1 VFLCHY
7 QIMSRNALITDFDG
21 TITRRDFYELAV
33 AHCLGPDIP
42 DYWSGYASGAITHF
56 DAMAGIF
63 SHIRCAEPRLREL
76 VTQMDPDPQFG
87 AAVRCLDLAGWDV
100 IIVSNG
106 SLWYIEQVL
115 AAAGLSHLPVHANP
129 GRYVEGGGL
138 VLERPLDSP
147 FCSPTHGIDKC
158 AVVRNAMTR
167 YGRVAFAGNGPP
179 DEAAALLTP
188 PELRFARTWL
198 AQRLSAN
205 GEEFRP
211 FERWSEIATAL
222 CDGR

>member
-1 VFLCHY
+1 MPRDV
-7 QIMSRNALITDFDG
+7 LITDFDG

-42 DYWSGYASGAITHF
+42 DYWSRYATGAITHF
-56 DAMAGIF
+56 EAMAGIF
-63 SHIRCAEPRLREL
+63 SHIRCPEPRLREL
-76 VTQMDPDPQFG
+76 VTQMDPDPLL
-87 AAVRCLDLAGWDV
+87 ADAVCRLDSAGWDV
-100 IIVSNG
+100 IVVSNG
-106 SLWYIEQVL
+106 SQWYIHQIL
-115 AAAGLSHLPVHANP
+115 AAAGIAHLPVHASP

-158 AVVRNAMTR
+158 AVVRDARTR

-179 DEAAALLTP
+179 DEAAALMAP

-198 AQRLSAN
+198 AQRFRAS
-205 GEEFRP
+205 GEPFQP
-211 FERWSEIATAL
+211 FERWSEIAATL
-222 CDGR
+222 CLTS

>member
-1 VFLCHY
+1 MPRDV
-7 QIMSRNALITDFDG
+7 LITDFDG

-33 AHCLGPDIP
+33 AHCLGPNVP
-42 DYWSGYASGAITHF
+42 DYWSRYAAGAITHF

-63 SHIRCAEPRLREL
+63 SHIRCPEPRLRAL
-76 VTQMDPDPQFG
+76 VTQMDPDPRL
-87 AAVRCLDLAGWDV
+87 AEAVQRLDVAGWDV

-106 SLWYIEQVL
+106 SLWYIEQIL
-115 AAAGLSHLPVHANP
+115 EAAGLSHLPVHSSP

-138 VLERPLDSP
+138 VLQRPLDSP

-158 AVVRNAMTR
+158 AVVRDAMTR

-179 DEAAALLTP
+179 DEAAALLAT

-198 AQRLSAN
+198 AQRFRAR
-205 GEEFRP
+205 GEGFQP
-211 FERWSEIATAL
+211 FERWSEIAAAL
-222 CDGR
+222 C